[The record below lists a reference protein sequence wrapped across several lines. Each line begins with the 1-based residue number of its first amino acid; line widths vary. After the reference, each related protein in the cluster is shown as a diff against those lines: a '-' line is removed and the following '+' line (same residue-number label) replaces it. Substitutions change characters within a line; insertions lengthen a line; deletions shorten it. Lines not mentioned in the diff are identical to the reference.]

1 MVDPTSRRAVIE
13 LYAGRG
19 WPAGGDELLQRSLG
33 PRSPEMLAE
42 APGWLGLGAGQLV
55 LDAGCRDASYAAEL
69 VRRYG
74 CRVVGVDLVPVRV
87 PEDGADGAGTA
98 TLGEVA
104 LVQGDLQ
111 AMPLADGVV
120 DLVWCRDTLSCL
132 PDCRGALAECARVL
146 RPGGGMVL
154 YAVFATDRLE
164 PADRAL
170 VVEGL
175 ANSAAS
181 MHQPTVEAAIA
192 AAGFQIVRR
201 EQIDSEWSE
210 HQLEHDPGYLTQ
222 DLLEVARLTRDRD
235 RLEAALGPVW
245 YRRTLAFDLWRLQ
258 IVLGRLLPV
267 LYALVKG
274 PRTAEPL
281 SRSGAGAGS
290 ARPRS

>member
-1 MVDPTSRRAVIE
+1 MVAAMTDPTSRRAVAE

-19 WPAGGDELLQRSLG
+19 WPAGGDELIQQSLG
-33 PRSPEMLAE
+33 PRSPEMLLE

-74 CRVVGVDLVPVRV
+74 CRAVGVDLVLA
-87 PEDGADGAGTA
+87 GAPKRGAYDASDVSAGQ
-98 TLGEVA
+98 VA
-104 LVQGDLQ
+104 LVKGDIQ
-111 AMPLADGVV
+111 ALPLADGAV

-132 PDCRGALAECARVL
+132 PDCARALAECARVL

-154 YAVFATDRLE
+154 YAVFTGDRLE
-164 PADRAL
+164 PTDRAL

-175 ANSAAS
+175 ENSPAS

-192 AAGFQIVRR
+192 AAGFEVVRR
-201 EQIDSEWSE
+201 ERIGSEWSE
-210 HQLEHDPGYLTQ
+210 YRLEHDPGYLTQ

-235 RLEAALGPVW
+235 RLETALGPLW

-258 IVLGRLLPV
+258 IALGRLVPV

-274 PRTAEPL
+274 DL
-281 SRSGAGAGS
+281 SRSGAAAGS